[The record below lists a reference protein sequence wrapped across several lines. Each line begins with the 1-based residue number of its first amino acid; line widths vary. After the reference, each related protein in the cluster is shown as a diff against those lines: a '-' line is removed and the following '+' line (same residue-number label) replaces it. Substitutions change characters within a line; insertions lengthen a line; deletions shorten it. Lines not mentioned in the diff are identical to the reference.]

1 MPASTSW
8 ADRLKLAEQEETK
21 FAPLEL
27 GVKNF
32 EVAKTEVKTA
42 QSGSRYLSIQCKVAD
57 GPQKNARVFHSL
69 FPESPKGL
77 PIRNFMAFYNA
88 VGLSEEWLRENNPD
102 LDAIASAFQDRKFS
116 AEVYVEDD
124 AREDSYTNAP
134 RRSIRNVKP
143 QGIAEPSGTDSPSQ
157 FPSAPQK
164 DEGQPQADASDPW
177 KTSNSVAPPF

>member
-77 PIRNFMAFYNA
+77 PIRNFMEFYSA
-88 VGLSEEWLRENNPD
+88 VGLSEDWLRENNPD

-116 AEVYVEDD
+116 AEVYVEND

-134 RRSIRNVKP
+134 RRSIRNIKP
-143 QGIAEPSGTDSPSQ
+143 QGIAEPSDSGSSNQ
-157 FPSAPQK
+157 FSSAPQK
-164 DEGQPQADASDPW
+164 AEDQTQTDVSDPW
-177 KTSNSVAPPF
+177 KTSNTVAPPF